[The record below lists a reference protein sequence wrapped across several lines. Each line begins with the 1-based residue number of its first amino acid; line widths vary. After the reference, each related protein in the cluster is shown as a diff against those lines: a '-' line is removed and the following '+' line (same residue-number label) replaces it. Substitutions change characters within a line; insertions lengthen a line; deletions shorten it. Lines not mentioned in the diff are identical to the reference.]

1 MGTEALR
8 KQKTLDSAALKDEH
22 KKEEAEH
29 AKKLKEGV
37 AAQQGRDSKCLT
49 SETEALRKE
58 KSMESAAAMEEKKK
72 TDAEHAAELETL
84 KKETAPRT
92 DDGDGVQTMN
102 KSPKH
107 KSPRGGA

>member
-8 KQKTLDSAALKDEH
+8 KQKTMDSAALKDVQ

-37 AAQQGRDSKCLT
+37 AAQEGRDSKCLS
-49 SETEALRKE
+49 SETEAVRKQ
-58 KSMESAAAMEEKKK
+58 KSMDSAAAMEEKKK
-72 TDAEHAAELETL
+72 TDAEHADEL
-84 KKETAPRT
+84 KKLKNETAPRT